1 MIKFFRQSYAIQY
14 VMLALLAIALWL
26 PSFRPG
32 GAVTGMESA
41 VTPIYNFVARLLRGS
56 SIAQHTVALVLLLG
70 EALLFNVILT
80 ENQIIGKVGTMGAFV
95 FIMLMSLTRTQIA
108 FYPFALS
115 VPFILLVLGKLY
127 GVYLAQK
134 PEFDLFKAG
143 IYIAFAS
150 MCYFPSFILVLWAMI
165 ALSIAKKGSLRLLL
179 LPITGFLFVYFFYYS
194 YVFLFGD
201 FLPLIQGY
209 SEWFAELSFT
219 VEGFNLRIVILL
231 SFLTLVPILLFVGGG
246 NSNFDKTIAV
256 RTKLTM
262 SIILSLFSL
271 VLLFLGGNVLFHGL
285 IFVVLTVVIAYE
297 FSYLGNTGWADLFLT
312 VFLLLVFAN
321 QYYFNWL

>member
-14 VMLALLAIALWL
+14 VVLALLAIALWL

-32 GAVTGMESA
+32 GGVTGMESA

-56 SIAQHTVALVLLLG
+56 IAQHIVALVLLLG
-70 EALLFNVILT
+70 EALLFNIILT
-80 ENQIIGKVGTMGAFV
+80 ENQVTGKVGTMGAFV
-95 FIMLMSLTRTQIA
+95 FIVLMSLTRTQIA
-108 FYPFALS
+108 LYPFALS

-150 MCYFPSFILVLWAMI
+150 MCYFPSIILVLWAMI

-179 LPITGFLFVYFFYYS
+179 LPITGFLFVYFFYFS

-209 SEWFAELSFT
+209 GDWFDELSFT
-219 VEGFNLRIVILL
+219 VRGFNLRIVILF
-231 SFLTLVPILLFVGGG
+231 SFLTLVPVLMFFGSGSSG
-246 NSNFDKTIAV
+246 FDKTIAV

-262 SIILSLFSL
+262 SIIMWIFSF

-285 IFVVLTVVIAYE
+285 IFVALTVVIAYVL
-297 FSYLGNTGWADLFLT
+297 SYLSNTGWADLFLA
-312 VFLLLVFAN
+312 VFMLLVFAN

>member
-14 VMLALLAIALWL
+14 VVLALLAIALWM

-32 GAVTGMESA
+32 GGVTGMEST

-56 SIAQHTVALVLLLG
+56 IAQHIVALVLLLG
-70 EALLFNVILT
+70 EALLFNIILT
-80 ENQIIGKVGTMGAFV
+80 ENQVTGKIGTMGAFV
-95 FIMLMSLTRTQIA
+95 FIVLMSLTRTQIA
-108 FYPFALS
+108 LYPFALS

-150 MCYFPSFILVLWAMI
+150 MCYFPSIILVLWAMI

-179 LPITGFLFVYFFYYS
+179 LPITGFLFVYFFYFS

-209 SEWFAELSFT
+209 GDWFDELSFT
-219 VEGFNLRIVILL
+219 VRGFNLRIVILL
-231 SFLTLVPILLFVGGG
+231 SFLTLVPVLMFFGSGSSG
-246 NSNFDKTIAV
+246 FDKTIAV

-262 SIILSLFSL
+262 SIIMWIFSF

-285 IFVVLTVVIAYE
+285 IFVALTVVIAYVL
-297 FSYLGNTGWADLFLT
+297 SYLSNTGWADLFLA
-312 VFLLLVFAN
+312 VFMLLVFAN

>member
-1 MIKFFRQSYAIQY
+1 
-14 VMLALLAIALWL
+14 
-26 PSFRPG
+26 
-32 GAVTGMESA
+32 MESA

-56 SIAQHTVALVLLLG
+56 IAQHIVALVLLLG
-70 EALLFNVILT
+70 EALLFNIILT
-80 ENQIIGKVGTMGAFV
+80 ENQVTGKVGTMGAFV
-95 FIMLMSLTRTQIA
+95 FIVLMSLTRTQIA
-108 FYPFALS
+108 LYPFALS

-150 MCYFPSFILVLWAMI
+150 MCYFPSIILVLWAMI

-179 LPITGFLFVYFFYYS
+179 LPITGFLFVYFFYFS

-209 SEWFAELSFT
+209 GDWFDELSFT
-219 VEGFNLRIVILL
+219 VRGFNLRIVILL
-231 SFLTLVPILLFVGGG
+231 SFLTLVPILMFFGSGSSG
-246 NSNFDKTIAV
+246 FDKTIAV

-262 SIILSLFSL
+262 SIIMWIFSF

-285 IFVVLTVVIAYE
+285 FFVALTVVIAYVL
-297 FSYLGNTGWADLFLT
+297 SYLSNTGWADLFLA
-312 VFLLLVFAN
+312 VFMLLVFAN

>member
-14 VMLALLAIALWL
+14 VVLALLAIALWL
-26 PSFRPG
+26 PSFCPG
-32 GAVTGMESA
+32 GGVTGMESA

-56 SIAQHTVALVLLLG
+56 IAQHIVALVLLLG
-70 EALLFNVILT
+70 EALLFNIILT
-80 ENQIIGKVGTMGAFV
+80 ENQVTGKVGTMGAFV
-95 FIMLMSLTRTQIA
+95 FIVLMSLTRTQIA
-108 FYPFALS
+108 LYPFALS

-127 GVYLAQK
+127 DVYLAQK

-150 MCYFPSFILVLWAMI
+150 MCYFPSIILVLWAMI

-179 LPITGFLFVYFFYYS
+179 LPITGFLFVYFFYFS

-209 SEWFAELSFT
+209 GDWFDELSFT
-219 VEGFNLRIVILL
+219 VRGFNLRIVILL
-231 SFLTLVPILLFVGGG
+231 SFLTLVPVLMFFGSGSSG
-246 NSNFDKTIAV
+246 FDKTIAV

-262 SIILSLFSL
+262 SIIMWIFSF

-285 IFVVLTVVIAYE
+285 IFVALTVVIAYVL
-297 FSYLGNTGWADLFLT
+297 SYLSNTGWADLFLA
-312 VFLLLVFAN
+312 VFMLLVFAN